1 MTALALCRF
10 AHFMAAMLTFGA
22 SAYLWAYAPERL
34 RLALSPAIRRLAL
47 IASLVALI
55 TAIVWLALEAA
66 SMADD
71 WSAAVDPDQIGAVL
85 ADTAFGHAWAA
96 HLALAAAL
104 VAVVVLEPSAIR
116 SNRRGFH
123 ISLMPRAFR
132 EKPASTFSQRAPGPR
147 DRWAATAIASA
158 ALLASLGLVGHAAMQ
173 TGAEGVLHRANH
185 AVHLLTTGAWIGGLV
200 PFAMCL
206 RAYERD
212 DLRKNAVRAMT
223 GFSFWGQLN
232 VAAIVLTGVVNI
244 ALTSGHPP
252 IPPTTPYRALLVA
265 KIVIVGIMIL
275 LALFNRFVLVPRLKP
290 SATALA
296 VLRAT
301 SVAEIALG
309 CAVVALVSVFALLDP
324 A

>member
-10 AHFMAAMLTFGA
+10 VHFMAAMLTFGM
-22 SAYLWAYAPERL
+22 SAYLWLNAPERL
-34 RLALSPAIRRLAL
+34 KLALSLVVRRLAL
-47 IASLVALI
+47 IASVVALVS
-55 TAIVWLALEAA
+55 AIVWLALESA
-66 SMADD
+66 SMAEDL
-71 WSAAVDPDQIGAVL
+71 SAAFDLGAIGAVL
-85 ADTAFGHAWAA
+85 TDTAFGHAWTG
-96 HLALAAAL
+96 HLGLAAAL
-104 VAVVVLEPSAIR
+104 VAVVV
-116 SNRRGFH
+116 F
-123 ISLMPRAFR
+123 
-132 EKPASTFSQRAPGPR
+132 GPR
-147 DRWAATAIASA
+147 DRWRATALVSG
-158 ALLASLGLVGHAAMQ
+158 ALLMSLGLVGHAAMQ

-206 RAYERD
+206 RAFERE
-212 DLRKNAVRAMT
+212 DLRKDAVRAMT

-265 KIVIVGIMIL
+265 KLVIVAIMIA
-275 LALFNRFVLVPRLKP
+275 LALFNRFVLAPRLKS

-296 VLRAT
+296 ILRAT
-301 SVAEIALG
+301 STAEIALG
-309 CAVVALVSVFALLDP
+309 SLVVALVSAFALLDP